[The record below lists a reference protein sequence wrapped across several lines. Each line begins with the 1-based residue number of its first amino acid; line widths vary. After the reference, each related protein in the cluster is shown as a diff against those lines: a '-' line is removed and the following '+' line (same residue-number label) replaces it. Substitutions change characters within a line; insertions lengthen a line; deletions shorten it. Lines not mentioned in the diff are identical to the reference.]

1 MLLGEILIEVVFA
14 AALMTAVACLIYLVY
29 ATLLERRL
37 LRSRRTPAFAGAS
50 PTASSPVKPSRVTA
64 AAGWRRG
71 AGASAFPVAKH

>member
-1 MLLGEILIEVVFA
+1 MMFGEILIDVVFA
-14 AALMTAVACLIYLVY
+14 AALMAATACLVYLVY

-37 LRSRRTPAFAGAS
+37 LRSQRTPELADTS

-71 AGASAFPVAKH
+71 AGASAFPVGKH